1 MSIFTTSSWFLLHVP
16 VSSLICLNLGG
27 TSHHIP
33 ICSSAPARLVQVVTF
48 SSRALPE
55 GQARGTGGVDT
66 PGYPDTYLVLSL
78 TRDWRSSIE
87 VCWINCWLESNIS
100 YFSCHFVV
108 NLIPTHF
115 NLHIMVTWDDVCLV
129 FNDVNSNILVQFK
142 IFLFLQPV
150 ILLVLTYSFQP
161 EVFLVLTHFLRSKNF
176 VNQV

>member
-66 PGYPDTYLVLSL
+66 PGYPDTYLVLYVIKGLSWQNYEIESL
-78 TRDWRSSIE
+78 VGFPLINQTRRAEKLWGSGS
-87 VCWINCWLESNIS
+87 
-100 YFSCHFVV
+100 
-108 NLIPTHF
+108 
-115 NLHIMVTWDDVCLV
+115 M
-129 FNDVNSNILVQFK
+129 
-142 IFLFLQPV
+142 
-150 ILLVLTYSFQP
+150 LVLMSTGIFPVVAALPISMEP
-161 EVFLVLTHFLRSKNF
+161 WDWCVDTWHSWNF
-176 VNQV
+176 IIISITNIMLKW